1 MINHVSVTGDGRPG
15 LEHTVYHKKAGK
27 GRRGKKHQFH
37 DSSAANLLSGINIII
52 YI

>member
-1 MINHVSVTGDGRPG
+1 MINHVSGTGEGRPG
-15 LEHTVYHKKAGK
+15 LEGIVYHKKAGK

-37 DSSAANLLSGINIII
+37 DSSAANSLPGINIII